1 MKQNN
6 LLEEALDKIKQEKR
20 RGGKWVNFRHSVYKR
35 VIPDLVRLGYGY
47 RIQDGASH
55 FTITF

>member
-1 MKQNN
+1 MEQNN
-6 LLEEALDKIKQEKR
+6 LLEEALNKIKQEKR
-20 RGGKWVNFRHSVYKR
+20 RCGKWINFRRSVYKE

-47 RIQDGASH
+47 RMQDGASH

>member
-6 LLEEALDKIKQEKR
+6 LLEEALNKIKQEKR
-20 RGGKWVNFRHSVYKR
+20 RGGKWINFRRSVYKGI
-35 VIPDLVRLGYGY
+35 IPDIVRLGYGY